1 MSSPAVDGRPEGE
14 PLAVHKRQPQINQ
27 LRGDPAMTTQR
38 TEVTR
43 SKPGG
48 KPCFD
53 CLDEAI
59 AVDRP
64 RLAEPHEVAFWLV
77 AYVFAATMLGTTLPT
92 PLYVIWQGQWHFS
105 SGVIT
110 LIFAAYA
117 AGVLAALVLAGRAS
131 DQVGRR
137 PVLGAAL
144 AFSALS
150 TVVFIVATS
159 VGWLFLGRVLSGF
172 SAGLMT
178 GTATA
183 ALTDMLG
190 PAKPRRASLVATVAN
205 TGGLGLGPLMA
216 GLFAQYL
223 PHPTV
228 LVFEVYLA
236 LLAAAALAVAWVPET
251 VQGRQRLTIRFAG
264 FGFPRSARDEFLAA
278 GVAGFAAFSLLGIFS
293 ALAPTFLGG
302 VLHQNSHAV
311 AGAVVF
317 MIFAISAATQVVAGH
332 FGYRKVVS
340 FGLALFL
347 FVLALIV
354 AGLSQAS
361 LGLFLAGTALGGVAV
376 GCVFMGSLST
386 ANRLAPAERRA
397 QVVSSYFVFC
407 YLGLA
412 VPVIGVGISSE
423 HFGIFRSVLICS
435 IALAV
440 LSVFSLATFRRSEV
454 APPVQT
460 GTATY
465 LGATT
470 GNTNTG

>member
-1 MSSPAVDGRPEGE
+1 MTG
-14 PLAVHKRQPQINQ
+14 Q
-27 LRGDPAMTTQR
+27 TTQGA
-38 TEVTR
+38 R
-43 SKPGG
+43 SKPAG

-64 RLAEPHEVAFWLV
+64 PSPLAGPGQVAFWFI

-92 PLYVIWQGQWHFS
+92 PLYVIWQSQWHFS
-105 SGVIT
+105 SGVVT
-110 LIFAAYA
+110 LIFAVYA
-117 AGVLAALVLAGRAS
+117 AGVVAALVFAGRAS

-190 PAKPRRASLVATVAN
+190 PAKPRRASVVATVAN
-205 TGGLGLGPLMA
+205 TFGLGLGPLLA

-223 PHPTV
+223 PRPTV

-236 LLAAAALAVAWVPET
+236 LLAVAALAVAWVPET
-251 VQGRQRLTIRFAG
+251 VRQRQRLSIRFAG
-264 FGFPRSARDEFLAA
+264 FGFPPSGRDEFLAA

-293 ALAPTFLGG
+293 ALAPTFLGD
-302 VLHQNSHAV
+302 VLHQDSHAV
-311 AGAVVF
+311 GGAVVF
-317 MIFAISAATQVVAGH
+317 MIFAISAATQVVVGR
-332 FGYRKVVS
+332 FDYRKVVS
-340 FGLALFL
+340 FGLALFVL
-347 FVLALIV
+347 VLALIV

-361 LGLFLAGTALGGVAV
+361 LGLFLAGTGVGGVAV
-376 GCVFMGSLST
+376 GGVFLGSLS
-386 ANRLAPAERRA
+386 AASRLAPAERRG

-412 VPVIGVGISSE
+412 VPVIAVGISSE
-423 HFGIFRSVLICS
+423 HFGIFRSVLVCS

-440 LSVFSLATFRRSEV
+440 LSVISLATFRRAGLVGQAEKRTP
-454 APPVQT
+454 ALPGP
-460 GTATY
+460 TA
-465 LGATT
+465 GSPKA
-470 GNTNTG
+470 G

>member
-1 MSSPAVDGRPEGE
+1 
-14 PLAVHKRQPQINQ
+14 
-27 LRGDPAMTTQR
+27 MTTQR
-38 TEVTR
+38 TGAAR
-43 SKPGG
+43 SRPAAQ
-48 KPCFD
+48 PCFD

-64 RLAEPHEVAFWLV
+64 RLAKPHELAFWLI

-92 PLYVIWQGQWHFS
+92 PLYVIWQSQWHFS
-105 SGVIT
+105 SGVTT
-110 LIFAAYA
+110 LIFAVYV
-117 AGVLAALVLAGRAS
+117 AGVLAALVFAGRAS

-144 AFSALS
+144 AFSGLS
-150 TVVFIVATS
+150 TVVFIVAPS

-190 PAKPRRASLVATVAN
+190 PAKPRRASIVSTVVN

-236 LLAAAALAVAWVPET
+236 FLVVAALIVAWVPET
-251 VQGRQRLTIRFAG
+251 VPQRVRLTLRFAG
-264 FGFPRSARDEFLAA
+264 FGVPSSGRDDFFAA

-293 ALAPTFLGG
+293 ALAPTFLGS
-302 VLHQNSHAV
+302 VLHQHSHAV
-311 AGAVVF
+311 GGAVVF
-317 MIFAISAATQVVAGH
+317 MIFAISAATQVVVGH
-332 FGYRKVVS
+332 FDYRKVVT
-340 FGLALFL
+340 FGLVLFL
-347 FVLALIV
+347 LVLALIV

-361 LGLFLAGTALGGVAV
+361 LGLFLAGTAVGGVAV
-376 GCVFMGSLST
+376 GCVFIGSLST
-386 ANRLAPAERRA
+386 ANRLAPAERRG
-397 QVVSSYFVFC
+397 QVVSSYFVLC

-412 VPVIGVGISSE
+412 VPVIAVGLFSE
-423 HFGIFRSVLICS
+423 HFGIFRSVLVCS

-440 LSVFSLATFRRSEV
+440 LSVFSLATFRRAGMV
-454 APPVQT
+454 AP
-460 GTATY
+460 
-465 LGATT
+465 LGRGSGHGVSTT
-470 GNTNTG
+470 

>member
-1 MSSPAVDGRPEGE
+1 V
-14 PLAVHKRQPQINQ
+14 
-27 LRGDPAMTTQR
+27 TTQT
-38 TEVTR
+38 TEEAR
-43 SKPGG
+43 PKAAG

-59 AVDRP
+59 AVDHPQLAAP
-64 RLAEPHEVAFWLV
+64 RHVAFWLI

-92 PLYVIWQGQWHFS
+92 PLYVIWQSPWHFS
-105 SGVIT
+105 SGVVT
-110 LIFAAYA
+110 LVFAVYA
-117 AGVLAALVLAGRAS
+117 AGVLAALVFAGRAS

-144 AFSALS
+144 ALSALS
-150 TVVFIVATS
+150 AVVFIVATS

-183 ALTDMLG
+183 TLTDMLG
-190 PAKPRRASLVATVAN
+190 PVKPRRASLVATVAN

-223 PHPTV
+223 PRPTV

-236 LLAAAALAVAWVPET
+236 LLVAAALAVASVPET
-251 VQGRQRLTIRFAG
+251 VPQRRKLSIRFAG
-264 FGFPRSARDEFLAA
+264 FGFPPEGKDEFLAA

-302 VLHQNSHAV
+302 VLHQHSHAV
-311 AGAVVF
+311 AGAIVF
-317 MIFAISAATQVVAGH
+317 MIFAISAATQVVVGH
-332 FGYRKVVS
+332 FDYRKVAS

-347 FVLALIV
+347 VVLALIV
-354 AGLSQAS
+354 AGLSQPS
-361 LGLFLAGTALGGVAV
+361 FGLFLAGTGVGGVAV

-386 ANRLAPAERRA
+386 ANRLAPAERRG
-397 QVVSSYFVFC
+397 QVDSSYFVFC
-407 YLGLA
+407 YVGLA
-412 VPVIGVGISSE
+412 IPVIAVGIASE
-423 HFGIFRSVLICS
+423 HFGIFRSVLVCS

-440 LSVFSLATFRRSEV
+440 LSLVSLAMFR
-454 APPVQT
+454 T
-460 GTATY
+460 G
-465 LGATT
+465 GVT
-470 GNTNTG
+470 GRAKNGQPLHP

>member
-1 MSSPAVDGRPEGE
+1 
-14 PLAVHKRQPQINQ
+14 
-27 LRGDPAMTTQR
+27 MTTQR
-38 TEVTR
+38 TEGAR
-43 SKPGG
+43 SKPAGE
-48 KPCFD
+48 PCFD
-53 CLDEAI
+53 CLDEAS

-64 RLAEPHEVAFWLV
+64 RPVEPRVVAFWLI

-92 PLYVIWQGQWHFS
+92 PLYVIWQSQWHFS

-110 LIFAAYA
+110 LIFAVYA
-117 AGVLAALVLAGRAS
+117 AGVLAALILAGRAS

-144 AFSALS
+144 AFSTLS
-150 TVVFIVATS
+150 TVVFIMAAS

-223 PHPTV
+223 PRPTV

-236 LLAAAALAVAWVPET
+236 FLLVAGLAVAWVPET
-251 VQGRQRLTIRFAG
+251 VPTRQRLTVRFAG
-264 FGFPRSARDEFLAA
+264 FGIPRSGRDQFFAA

-302 VLHQNSHAV
+302 VLHQHSHAV
-311 AGAVVF
+311 GGAVVF

-332 FGYRKVVS
+332 FDYRKVVS

-361 LGLFLAGTALGGVAV
+361 LGLFLAGTGVGGVAV

-386 ANRLAPAERRA
+386 ANRLAPADRRG

-412 VPVIGVGISSE
+412 VPVIAVGISSE
-423 HFGIFRSVLICS
+423 HFGVFRSVLVCS
-435 IALAV
+435 IALAL
-440 LSVFSLATFRRSEV
+440 LSVYSLATFRRGEV
-454 APPVQT
+454 TTPVERS
-460 GTATY
+460 TASDQ
-465 LGATT
+465 GATAR
-470 GNTNTG
+470 GTNAG